1 MGRKIEHEDKMGIQH
16 LPYMT
21 WIDWINN
28 LSRFKYAIHLMPT
41 QAAGTFTLNCAYHG
55 IPCIG
60 YEGLDT
66 QEKCHSELTV
76 AIGDINSARQLV
88 NKLKTDDNFYQIQ
101 SKQCKDNYELHF
113 SEHEYVKKWKNI
125 KEIIS
130 ETN

>member
-1 MGRKIEHEDKMGIQH
+1 MTLELGMSFRNGI
-16 LPYMT
+16 
-21 WIDWINN
+21 IVFF
-28 LSRFKYAIHLMPT
+28 R
-41 QAAGTFTLNCAYHG
+41 
-55 IPCIG
+55 
-60 YEGLDT
+60 
-66 QEKCHSELTV
+66 
-76 AIGDINSARQLV
+76 R